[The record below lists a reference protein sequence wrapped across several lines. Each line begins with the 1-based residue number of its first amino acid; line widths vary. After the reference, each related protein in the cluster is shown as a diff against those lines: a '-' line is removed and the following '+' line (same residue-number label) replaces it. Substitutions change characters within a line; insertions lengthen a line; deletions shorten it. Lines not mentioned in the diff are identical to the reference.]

1 MTTVLLVC
9 HANTCRSV
17 MAHVL
22 LEKMLDA
29 RGVNGN
35 VRVRSGGIAN
45 HARDGMIP
53 SLDAR
58 IVLREDD
65 IHLAENAFA
74 STDLRRHRDIVAEAH
89 LIVTMTAQQK
99 AMIGGYEEAQGRPI
113 LTLHELAVEAGD
125 VDDPFGQ
132 GEYRYRATKDEIK
145 RVSSW
150 GPDADPAEGRRL
162 SMSDEQILYAPDWP
176 SLASSPPAWPPR
188 PASRASAPHLD
199 NSKAN
204 AGP

>member
-1 MTTVLLVC
+1 LNVLLVC

-22 LEKMLDA
+22 LEKMLA
-29 RGVNGN
+29 ESGPNGQ

-58 IVLREDD
+58 IVLREWD
-65 IHLAENAFA
+65 IHLAEDGFA

-89 LIVTMTAQQK
+89 LIVTMTAAQK
-99 AMIGGYEEAQGRPI
+99 QTIGGYAEARGRPVV
-113 LTLHELAVEAGD
+113 TLHELAGEAGD

-132 GEYRYRATKDEIK
+132 GEDRYRTTRDEIK
-145 RVSSW
+145 RC
-150 GPDADPAEGRRL
+150 
-162 SMSDEQILYAPDWP
+162 
-176 SLASSPPAWPPR
+176 
-188 PASRASAPHLD
+188 LD
-199 NSKAN
+199 LGLDRMLTLLKEATR
-204 AGP
+204 

>member
-1 MTTVLLVC
+1 MATVLLVC

-29 RGVNGN
+29 RGVNGS
-35 VRVRSGGIAN
+35 VRVRSGGVAN

-89 LIVTMTAQQK
+89 LIVTMTQQQK
-99 AMIGGYEEAQGRPI
+99 DMVAAYDEARGRI
-113 LTLHELAVEAGD
+113 IMTLHELAGEAGD

-132 GEYRYRATKDEIK
+132 GEDRYRETRNEIRRCLELGVDRMLTLLDDWTPRGQK
-145 RVSSW
+145 
-150 GPDADPAEGRRL
+150 ETGR
-162 SMSDEQILYAPDWP
+162 
-176 SLASSPPAWPPR
+176 
-188 PASRASAPHLD
+188 
-199 NSKAN
+199 
-204 AGP
+204 

>member
-1 MTTVLLVC
+1 MTNILLVC

-22 LEKMLDA
+22 LEKLLAA
-29 RGVNGN
+29 RGTNGA

-65 IHLAENAFA
+65 IHLTEDAFA
-74 STDLRRHRDIVAEAH
+74 STDLRRHRDIVAAAD

-99 AMIGGYEEAQGRPI
+99 ESIGTYAEAQGRPV
-113 LTLHELAVEAGD
+113 LTLHELAGEAGD

-132 GEYRYRATKDEIK
+132 GEDRYRATKEEIK
-145 RVSSW
+145 RCLELGVDRMLTLLRDRK
-150 GPDADPAEGRRL
+150 GNYQKEVT
-162 SMSDEQILYAPDWP
+162 Q
-176 SLASSPPAWPPR
+176 
-188 PASRASAPHLD
+188 
-199 NSKAN
+199 
-204 AGP
+204 

>member
-1 MTTVLLVC
+1 MRTVLLVC

-22 LEKMLDA
+22 LEKMLDERHA
-29 RGVNGN
+29 RSRVL
-35 VRVRSGGIAN
+35 VRSGGIAN

-65 IHLAENAFA
+65 IHLAEDAFA
-74 STDLRRHRDIVAEAH
+74 STDLRRHRDIVAAAD

-99 AMIGGYEEAQGRPI
+99 DTIATYAEAQGRPV
-113 LTLHELAVEAGD
+113 LTLHELAGEAGD

-132 GEYRYRATKDEIK
+132 GEDRYRATKDEIK
-145 RVSSW
+145 RCLELGV
-150 GPDADPAEGRRL
+150 DRMLTLLHDQKE
-162 SMSDEQILYAPDWP
+162 I
-176 SLASSPPAWPPR
+176 
-188 PASRASAPHLD
+188 SR
-199 NSKAN
+199 
-204 AGP
+204 

>member
-1 MTTVLLVC
+1 MTNILLVC

-22 LEKMLDA
+22 LEKLLAA
-29 RGVNGN
+29 RGTNGA

-65 IHLAENAFA
+65 IHLTEDAFA
-74 STDLRRHRDIVAEAH
+74 STDLRRHRDIVAAAD

-99 AMIGGYEEAQGRPI
+99 ESIGTYAEAQGRPV
-113 LTLHELAVEAGD
+113 LTLHELAGEAGD

-132 GEYRYRATKDEIK
+132 GEDRYRATKDEIK
-145 RVSSW
+145 RCLELGVDRMLTMLRDRK
-150 GPDADPAEGRRL
+150 GNYQKEVT
-162 SMSDEQILYAPDWP
+162 Q
-176 SLASSPPAWPPR
+176 
-188 PASRASAPHLD
+188 
-199 NSKAN
+199 
-204 AGP
+204 